1 MKSNNAARKTTGA
14 VTLSAL
20 LCFALAGLCPIA
32 AHAQDDTTDPPET
45 DVPVKAPPLE
55 VTAIVGGDLWTV
67 TKGVIHNGTILIKGG
82 KIDQI
87 GGPEL
92 MVPAGAKIID
102 AKGMAVSPGFIVTN
116 AQLQLGNLAAGSKIK
131 DSLDPYALAVELA
144 LASGV
149 TSAYL
154 SGTPGFVPGQ
164 GIPPG
169 FGGGGGGGGVDSS
182 NAVIKMSA
190 GDATGM
196 LAAESVLSTFGGGG
210 GRGRFGGTTGM
221 SARWS
226 LRDQFRRAK
235 EYQQK
240 LDANEADK
248 KAGKKVT
255 EPRKPADADA
265 VLPLIRKERALRI
278 TASDVGDIR
287 WALSLVDAFGIRE
300 VITPAT
306 EAWIVADDIAKRN
319 VMVIITAR
327 SRTAPDD
334 RKNAPS
340 GANPDAP
347 GILQKA
353 GVHFAVL
360 PLDAS
365 FAIGGELGR
374 DLLNYPLEA
383 AFAMRGGAD
392 SQAAF
397 ESITLTPAKIL
408 GLETRLGSLEA
419 GKDADIVILS
429 GEPLDYRSFVEKT
442 FVNGKLLYDRSKS
455 TFFSQIQPQKGVPT
469 LPPMP

>member
-1 MKSNNAARKTTGA
+1 MKSRNAARKP
-14 VTLSAL
+14 VWTLAATASACCALCL
-20 LCFALAGLCPIA
+20 LAPVSAQ
-32 AHAQDDTTDPPET
+32 AQDDLTDFPET
-45 DVPVKAPPLE
+45 VAPPKAPPAE
-55 VTAIVGGDLWTV
+55 VTAIVGGDIWTV
-67 TKGVIHNGTILIKGG
+67 TKGVIRGGTILIKNG
-82 KIDQI
+82 KIDKI

-92 MVPAGAKIID
+92 AVPPGAKIVD
-102 AKGMAVSPGFIVTN
+102 AKGRAVAPGFIVTN
-116 AQLQLGNLAAGSKIK
+116 AQFQLGNLAPGSKIK

-154 SGTPGFVPGQ
+154 AGSAGPGQ
-164 GIPPG
+164 
-169 FGGGGGGGGVDSS
+169 GGGGVDSS
-182 NAVIKMSA
+182 NAVIKMTV
-190 GDATGM
+190 GDVTQM
-196 LAAESVLSTFGGGG
+196 LAAESVLSTFGSSG
-210 GRGRFGGTTGM
+210 GRGRFGGGGASKM
-221 SARWS
+221 SVRWS

-240 LDANEADK
+240 FEASEADK
-248 KAGKKVT
+248 KAGKKVVD
-255 EPRKPADADA
+255 PRKPADADA
-265 VLPLIRKERALRI
+265 VLPLIRRERALSI
-278 TASDVGDIR
+278 AASDVGDIR
-287 WALSLVDAFGIRE
+287 WALSLVDDFGIRE

-306 EAWIVADDIAKRN
+306 EAWIIPDEIAKRN
-319 VMVIITAR
+319 VLLIITAR
-327 SRTAPDD
+327 SRNAPDE

-365 FAIGGELGR
+365 FSIGGELGR

-392 SQAAF
+392 AQAAL

-408 GLETRLGSLEA
+408 GMESRLGSLEE
-419 GKDADIVILS
+419 GKDADIILLS

-469 LPPMP
+469 APPLP